1 MPAISASECREEGVH
16 NLLLLL
22 LPFAPT
28 TATELLEKIKLE
40 RNLTQTFKWPEVDT
54 NALIDDVATIVLQV
68 KGKKKAVLEVPLTSF
83 NGDKN
88 LLEKIVMESDETQK
102 VLKGEIPKRVIVVV
116 PKAKKGQSPVNIVNF
131 VM

>member
-1 MPAISASECREEGVH
+1 M
-16 NLLLLL
+16 